1 MSPYSIPLVWYYRTI
16 YISCNW
22 FCKIWISPPHKPLYT
37 VLQISVQFVENCNI
51 LQLHTLKVLNLN
63 LQIGLPTRNLARGP
77 WILSG
82 ATRPKPH
89 FRWPDPAL
97 CYALLTEKLVKNGSK
112 YVKISGPNPTR
123 AQYGQPEPNPG
134 QKKSGPT
141 QP

>member
-1 MSPYSIPLVWYYRTI
+1 MQQRRFSRAGSGQ
-16 YISCNW
+16 S
-22 FCKIWISPPHKPLYT
+22 
-37 VLQISVQFVENCNI
+37 
-51 LQLHTLKVLNLN
+51 
-63 LQIGLPTRNLARGP
+63 PTRNLARGP

-82 ATRPKPH
+82 PTRPEPH

-97 CYALLTEKLVKNGSK
+97 YYALLTEKLVKNGSK

>member
-1 MSPYSIPLVWYYRTI
+1 MYNLW
-16 YISCNW
+16 
-22 FCKIWISPPHKPLYT
+22 KIAIFSNY
-37 VLQISVQFVENCNI
+37 V
-51 LQLHTLKVLNLN
+51 HTLKVLNLN

-97 CYALLTEKLVKNGSK
+97 YNALLTEKLVKNGSK
-112 YVKISGPNPTR
+112 YVNISGPNPTR
-123 AQYGQPEPNPG
+123 AQYGQPEPDPS

-141 QP
+141 QPYLLYHEIHYFEVRYIKV